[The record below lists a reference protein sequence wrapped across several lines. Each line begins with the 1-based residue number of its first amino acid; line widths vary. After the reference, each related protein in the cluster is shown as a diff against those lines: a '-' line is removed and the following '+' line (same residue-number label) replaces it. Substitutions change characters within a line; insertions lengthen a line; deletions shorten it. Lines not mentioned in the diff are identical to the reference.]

1 MNDFIVV
8 VETPGPN
15 IISIETGFI
24 DNIGVV
30 EIERQVTPSVNILGP
45 NTIINISDLP
55 EIPFS
60 KITGSLDVSKIS
72 GLNNYLNHYQ
82 FDCGTP

>member
-8 VETPGPN
+8 VETPDPN

-45 NTIINISDLP
+45 NTVINISDLP

-60 KITGSLDVSKIS
+60 KITGSLDVSRVS
-72 GLNNYLNHYQ
+72 GLDNYLNHYT

>member
-8 VETPGPN
+8 VETPDSH

-30 EIERQVTPSVNILGP
+30 EIERQLSPSVNILGP
-45 NTIINISDLP
+45 NTIININDLP

-60 KITGSLDVSKIS
+60 KVTGTLNVSRLS
-72 GLNNYLNHYQ
+72 GLDNYLNHYK

>member
-1 MNDFIVV
+1 MNDFIVII
-8 VETPGPN
+8 ETPESN

-30 EIERQVTPSVNILGP
+30 EIERQLSPSVNILGP
-45 NTIINISDLP
+45 NTIININDLP
-55 EIPFS
+55 EISFS
-60 KITGSLDVSKIS
+60 KITGTLDVSRLS
-72 GLNNYLNHYQ
+72 GLEYYLNHYQ

>member
-8 VETPGPN
+8 IETPDSN

-30 EIERQVTPSVNILGP
+30 EIERQLSPSVNILGP
-45 NTIINISDLP
+45 NTVVNVSDLL

-60 KITGSLDVSKIS
+60 RVTGTLDVSRLS
-72 GLNNYLNHYQ
+72 GLDNYLNHYN